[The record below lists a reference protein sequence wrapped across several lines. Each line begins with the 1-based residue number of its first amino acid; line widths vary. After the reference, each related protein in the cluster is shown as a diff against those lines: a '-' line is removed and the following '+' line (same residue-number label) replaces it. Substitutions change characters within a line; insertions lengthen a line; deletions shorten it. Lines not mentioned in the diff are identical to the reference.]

1 MAKAVKHALGRG
13 LDALLGGAQ
22 ASEAAPMAAEPIQPG
37 DAVLQLR
44 IADIDP
50 NRTQPRRRFDEDALG
65 ELAASIASVGV
76 IQPVIVRELNGRYQL
91 IAGER
96 RWRAARMAGLSEIP
110 AIVRDWDEVKRLE
123 VALIENLQRDDLNPI
138 EEAQGVRQL
147 MEQCGYTQEAAAER
161 LGKSRSA
168 LANLLR
174 LLTLDGRVLMLVE
187 GKQLS
192 AGHARALVAIEDKNE
207 QVRLANLCMA
217 QGWSVRQLEKICQQA
232 RAGAD
237 EAPVPKAAV
246 PREVRELE
254 RLAREAFGTKAQ
266 LDGDLQKGKLV
277 LHYYSADDLQRIW
290 DVLAGIR

>member
-1 MAKAVKHALGRG
+1 MAKAVKHGLGRG
-13 LDALLGGAQ
+13 LDALLGSAPEREV
-22 ASEAAPMAAEPIQPG
+22 ASAAGPMQPG

-50 NRTQPRRRFDEDALG
+50 NRAQPRRRFDEDALS

-96 RWRAARMAGLSEIP
+96 RWRAARMAGLSDIP

-174 LLTLDGRVLMLVE
+174 LLTLDDRVLMLVE

-192 AGHARALVAIEDKNE
+192 AGHARALVAIEDKGE
-207 QVRLANLCMA
+207 QVRLAGLCIS

-232 RAGAD
+232 RAGVDA
-237 EAPVPKAAV
+237 EPVPKAAV
-246 PREVRELE
+246 PREARELE

-266 LDGDLQKGKLV
+266 LDGDLTKGKLV

-290 DVLAGIR
+290 DVLEGIR

>member
-123 VALIENLQRDDLNPI
+123 VALIENLQR
-138 EEAQGVRQL
+138 
-147 MEQCGYTQEAAAER
+147 
-161 LGKSRSA
+161 
-168 LANLLR
+168 
-174 LLTLDGRVLMLVE
+174 
-187 GKQLS
+187 
-192 AGHARALVAIEDKNE
+192 
-207 QVRLANLCMA
+207 
-217 QGWSVRQLEKICQQA
+217 
-232 RAGAD
+232 
-237 EAPVPKAAV
+237 
-246 PREVRELE
+246 
-254 RLAREAFGTKAQ
+254 
-266 LDGDLQKGKLV
+266 
-277 LHYYSADDLQRIW
+277 
-290 DVLAGIR
+290 

>member
-1 MAKAVKHALGRG
+1 MAKAVKHGLGRG
-13 LDALLGGAQ
+13 LDALLGSAPEREV
-22 ASEAAPMAAEPIQPG
+22 ASAAEPMQPG

-50 NRTQPRRRFDEDALG
+50 NRAQPRRRFDENALS

-96 RWRAARMAGLSEIP
+96 RWRAARMAGLSDIP

-138 EEAQGVRQL
+138 EEAQGIRQL

-174 LLTLDGRVLMLVE
+174 LLTLDDRVLMLVE

-192 AGHARALVAIEDKNE
+192 AGHARALVAIEDKSE
-207 QVRLANLCMA
+207 QVRLAGLCIS

-232 RAGAD
+232 RAGVDA
-237 EAPVPKAAV
+237 EPVPKAAV
-246 PREVRELE
+246 PREARELE

-266 LDGDLQKGKLV
+266 LDGNLTKGKLV

-290 DVLAGIR
+290 DVLEGIR

>member
-1 MAKAVKHALGRG
+1 MAKAVKHGLGRG
-13 LDALLGGAQ
+13 LDALLGSAPEREV
-22 ASEAAPMAAEPIQPG
+22 ASAAGPMQPG

-50 NRTQPRRRFDEDALG
+50 NRAQPRRRFDEDALS
-65 ELAASIASVGV
+65 ELATSIASVGV

-96 RWRAARMAGLSEIP
+96 RWRAARMAGLSDIP

-174 LLTLDGRVLMLVE
+174 LLTLDDRVLMLVE

-192 AGHARALVAIEDKNE
+192 AGHARALVAIEDKSE
-207 QVRLANLCMA
+207 QVRLAGLCIS

-232 RAGAD
+232 RAGVDA
-237 EAPVPKAAV
+237 EPVPKAAV
-246 PREVRELE
+246 PREARELE

-266 LDGDLQKGKLV
+266 LDGNLTKGKLV
-277 LHYYSADDLQRIW
+277 LHYY
-290 DVLAGIR
+290 